1 MNYPKQVINNS
12 RLSDNNDELNDQN
25 LEGVLLLRDA
35 SDRPA
40 EDIRSLR
47 VPPRRAPIHHI
58 SRRKAMETRFQPR
71 SLSAREETTRI
82 GKCVV
87 IRGELSGD
95 EDLIIE
101 GQVEG
106 KIILKDHCTVIGN
119 HGVIRGEIEA
129 RNVTVSGKVVGNIHA
144 SESTEI
150 TATGS
155 VEGDVESSRI
165 SVVEGAYFKGS
176 VDLRIDAAKPA
187 PSYPVNFPQTVPEE
201 VQAVSV

>member
-1 MNYPKQVINNS
+1 
-12 RLSDNNDELNDQN
+12 
-25 LEGVLLLRDA
+25 
-35 SDRPA
+35 
-40 EDIRSLR
+40 
-47 VPPRRAPIHHI
+47 
-58 SRRKAMETRFQPR
+58 METRFQPR
-71 SLSAREETTRI
+71 SLSTKEEATRI
-82 GKCVV
+82 GKCVG

-106 KIILKDHCTVIGN
+106 KVILKDHCTVIGN

-129 RNVTVSGKVVGNIHA
+129 RNVTVSGKVVGNICA
-144 SESTEI
+144 GELMEI

-155 VEGDVESSRI
+155 VEGDIESSRI

-176 VDLRIDAAKPA
+176 VDLRVDTAKQA
-187 PSYPVNFPQTVPEE
+187 PSQAVNFPQAVLEE

>member
-1 MNYPKQVINNS
+1 
-12 RLSDNNDELNDQN
+12 
-25 LEGVLLLRDA
+25 
-35 SDRPA
+35 
-40 EDIRSLR
+40 
-47 VPPRRAPIHHI
+47 
-58 SRRKAMETRFQPR
+58 METRFQPR
-71 SLSAREETTRI
+71 PLSAREETTRI

-106 KIILKDHCTVIGN
+106 KIILKDHCTVIGH

-129 RNVTVSGKVVGNIHA
+129 RNVTVSGKVVGNICA
-144 SESTEI
+144 GELMEI

-155 VEGDVESSRI
+155 VEGDIESSRI
-165 SVVEGAYFKGS
+165 SVVEGAHLRGS
-176 VDLRIDAAKPA
+176 VDLRVDAAKQA
-187 PSYPVNFPQTVPEE
+187 PSYPVNFPQAVEE